1 MNALQACTDS
11 DDHDSETSFSSTSF
25 GQIISEIQS
34 MSSSFQQSSFSHIH
48 PKGNVVAEILA
59 THALTNPNEKHWL
72 ANSPT
77 FIDYE
82 LNYDK
87 ASSEANIHQYC

>member
-1 MNALQACTDS
+1 
-11 DDHDSETSFSSTSF
+11 
-25 GQIISEIQS
+25 

-72 ANSPT
+72 VNPPT